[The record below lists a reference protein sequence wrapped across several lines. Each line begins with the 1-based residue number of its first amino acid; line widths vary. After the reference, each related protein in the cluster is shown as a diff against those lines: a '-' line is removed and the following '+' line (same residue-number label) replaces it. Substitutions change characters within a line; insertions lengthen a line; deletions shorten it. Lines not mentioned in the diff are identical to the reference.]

1 MSTILEALKKL
12 EHDKAKCK
20 SGPPELDL
28 EFLESPPPAP
38 RRSPLKGVLMV
49 VLLLACGG
57 AATYLFLLRAE
68 KAPAPAPAA
77 PRAWQLVSK
86 PATSAH
92 PAAPLLTNRKSANP
106 PIAAPPPPVQTVQQP
121 APAPLAAKP
130 PQPATKA
137 KAESPPTQAP
147 DAKQRPP
154 QSLKAPKPQLRST
167 LLPSLT
173 VNGIALSDG
182 EKRNAIVNGMSVSVG
197 STVEGARVEDIL
209 EHRVRFS
216 YGGKTFEISVG
227 STGP

>member
-20 SGPPELDL
+20 PGQPELDL
-28 EFLESPPPAP
+28 EFLESRPPAP
-38 RRSPLKGVLMV
+38 LRSTLKGVLMV
-49 VLLLACGG
+49 VLLLASGG
-57 AATYLFLLRAE
+57 AATYLFMIRVD
-68 KAPAPAPAA
+68 KSPVTA
-77 PRAWQLVSK
+77 PRAPRARQLVLK
-86 PATSAH
+86 PETSVH
-92 PAAPLLTNRKSANP
+92 LAAPLLINMSSDTP
-106 PIAAPPPPVQTVQQP
+106 PGAATAPHMQTVQQP
-121 APAPLAAKP
+121 APATLAAKP
-130 PQPATKA
+130 PQPTTKA